1 LGYFL
6 AGPPAQCYAEGEPDL
21 VKQRAFLYYYKKAP
35 GLGILA
41 QNENEGWERINFYSF
56 GVDMDNFLKGIEE
69 ECEEDLMQEGILASR
84 PAQSR
89 VIIAG
94 GVVFKGLTCLA
105 GEGRGADNLMGTF
118 EKRVAGFRTSN
129 PDNMEV
135 VESISPLDIYCY
147 TYGKKVIGI
156 SRVVFFEYATQMSLV
171 GIYRDQDRNLVNE
184 LYADLTKLNE
194 YMTIPSPLRTDEKD
208 QRVEVNMFM
217 IRHPVKEELQ
227 ADFVKA
233 IMKIP
238 SLSFYTA

>member
-1 LGYFL
+1 
-6 AGPPAQCYAEGEPDL
+6 L
-21 VKQRAFLYYYKKAP
+21 VKQRAFLYYYKNAP

-41 QNENEGWERINFYSF
+41 RHELEGWQRINFYSF
-56 GVDMDNFLKGIEE
+56 GVDMDGFLKGIEE
-69 ECEEDLMQEGILASR
+69 DCEEDLLKEGILASR

-105 GEGRGADNLMGTF
+105 GDGTDAAVLMGAF
-118 EKRVAGFRTSN
+118 EKRVAGFRAVD
-129 PDNMEV
+129 PDRMRV
-135 VESISPLDIYCY
+135 VESISPLDVYCF
-147 TYGKKVIGI
+147 TYSKKVIGI

-184 LYADLTKLNE
+184 LYEDLTRLNE
-194 YMTIPSPLRTDEKD
+194 YMTIPNPLRTDEKD

-233 IMKIP
+233 IMNIP
-238 SLSFYTA
+238 DLSFYAV

>member
-1 LGYFL
+1 
-6 AGPPAQCYAEGEPDL
+6 L
-21 VKQRAFLYYYKKAP
+21 VKHKAFFYYYGKAP

-41 QNENEGWERINFYSF
+41 YNELESWQRINFYSF
-56 GVDMDNFLKGIEE
+56 GVDMDGFQKGIEE
-69 ECEEDLMQEGILASR
+69 GCEADLLREGVLAAR

-105 GEGRGADNLMGTF
+105 GEGATASLLMDRLEKGVTGFHIVDARAMKAAD
-118 EKRVAGFRTSN
+118 
-129 PDNMEV
+129 
-135 VESISPLDIYCY
+135 SISPLDVYCF

-171 GIYRDQDRNLVNE
+171 GIYRDQDGNLVDE
-184 LYADLTKLNE
+184 LSSELSRLHE
-194 YMTIPSPLRTDEKD
+194 YMTIPNPLRTDERD

-227 ADFVKA
+227 SDFVQA
-233 IMKIP
+233 ILKTKDLI
-238 SLSFYTA
+238 FYTA